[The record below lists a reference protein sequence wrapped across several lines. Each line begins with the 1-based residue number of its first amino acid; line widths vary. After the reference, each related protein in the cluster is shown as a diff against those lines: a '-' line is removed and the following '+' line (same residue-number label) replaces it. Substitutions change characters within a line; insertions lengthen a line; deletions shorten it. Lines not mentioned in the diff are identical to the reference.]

1 VVCSIPNSHPNN
13 STTSHRYGSPYIE
26 LSETSHIIGSGF
38 ISVIEYKGKGYFSGR
53 SHSFKA
59 IVSPQP
65 GMSNGKGGGEHVIEG
80 TWHLNSKFTKGGRS
94 DFVMNGGLFH
104 DVETVPKEEV
114 SVVGGD
120 GKGTMGE
127 FESRALWKL
136 VAKGIRE
143 GDFETAS
150 KEKTRIEVGCF
161 FPSLCQFP

>member
-1 VVCSIPNSHPNN
+1 VVRSIPNSHPNN

-59 IVSPQP
+59 VVSPQP
-65 GMSNGKGGGEHVIEG
+65 GMSNGKGAGEHVIEG

-94 DFVMNGGLFH
+94 DFAMNGGLFH
-104 DVETVPKEEV
+104 DVESVPKEEV